1 MLPNPKYLNESKE
14 FWANVKLLN
23 QRIGYVRRKS
33 KKRPISGFTIPEPAE
48 IVKKFSEFGI
58 DPSKLV
64 IEDQLTLFGEK
75 IANYMKTRGDMLT
88 KIVEPNLMDQPEAK
102 KLFNKL
108 KKQLKP
114 NCLLPTN
121 KQKGNKK
128 DYAYL
133 TCMVNMLIEKEIGS
147 LQCDYDPRLIT
158 TITENNFPK
167 MSLSRRVDG
176 AYPSA
181 INPEAIWEIK
191 EYYYTTTFGSRV
203 ADGVYETQLDGWELK
218 EASRE
223 LNIEIDHI
231 LIIDSHYTWWGMGKS
246 YLCRLVDILHMG
258 LVKEII
264 FGKEVVTRIPA
275 IAKNWVRNNK
285 SK

>member
-1 MLPNPKYLNESKE
+1 MLPNPKYLNQDQE
-14 FWANVKLLN
+14 FWANVKLIN

-33 KKRPISGFTIPEPAE
+33 KKRPNNGFTIPEPKE
-48 IVKKFSEFGI
+48 IVKRFSEFGI
-58 DPSKLV
+58 DHSKLV
-64 IEDQLTLFGEK
+64 IGDELTSFGKE
-75 IANYMKTRGDMLT
+75 IATYMKIRGEMLT

-102 KLFNKL
+102 KVFNRL
-108 KKQLKP
+108 KKELNPKCP
-114 NCLLPTN
+114 LPTN
-121 KQKGNKK
+121 KQKGEKK

-133 TCMVNMLIEKEIGS
+133 TGLVNMLIEKEIGS
-147 LQCDYDPRLIT
+147 LPCDYDPRLIT

-181 INPEAIWEIK
+181 INPKAIWEIK

-223 LNIEIDHI
+223 LNFEIDHI
-231 LIIDSHYTWWGMGKS
+231 LIVDSHFTWWGMGRS

-264 FGKEVVTRIPA
+264 FGKEVVKRIPI
-275 IAKNWVRNNK
+275 IAKKWMKNTK
-285 SK
+285 K